1 MGAALEVISG
11 RVVNPGA
18 ALTAWTMNTGDSL
31 AVRNFDNPGRAL
43 LLDAWALGA
52 TAGVL
57 RIRSPRLHD
66 NVQGI
71 RSQVL
76 AATPQP
82 LLPDVTRQ
90 PIVAQDTLIVEQS
103 GGGAE
108 TDCGTILN
116 YYSDLPGGDARLF
129 ALEDLQSRI
138 RNVLTNEVSIVTG
151 AT

>member
-1 MGAALEVISG
+1 MKGPPTMGAVLEVISG
-11 RVVNPGA
+11 RVTNPGA
-18 ALTAWTMNTGDSL
+18 TLTAWTPNTGDGL
-31 AVRNFDNPGRAL
+31 AVRNFDSPGQAL
-43 LLDAWALGA
+43 LLDYWGLGA

-82 LLPDVTRQ
+82 LLPDIANQ

-108 TDCGTILN
+108 TDLGSILN
-116 YYSDLPGGDARLF
+116 YYTDLP
-129 ALEDLQSRI
+129 
-138 RNVLTNEVSIVTG
+138 
-151 AT
+151 